1 MRMDVHLDQLHIPPS
16 TKWAVGALLSV
27 IVALVGWNLI
37 ETIANG
43 KQQRDDKREVW
54 IELGKQQGRM
64 DVMDVRLSSAESR
77 LNKIEDRK

>member
-1 MRMDVHLDQLHIPPS
+1 MRQDVHIDQLVIPAS
-16 TKWAVGALLSV
+16 TKAAVL
-27 IVALVGWNLI
+27 ALVAVLAAMIGWNLI

-64 DVMDVRLSSAESR
+64 DVQDVRLSAAETR
-77 LNKIEDRK
+77 LNKLEDRK